1 MQQPSSSSP
10 FNASVSPDLSGLLS
24 PSYRVNQAQDL
35 PFFCP
40 LQIDRFDIAAAGSG
54 QNGDVVTENAPGVGG
69 HGGSCTC
76 PNGKVYQTGD
86 NNDNCGSLACVGG
99 VSGTCNAKN
108 GPWSHR
114 KVVCAA
120 SASTTTTAT
129 TTTTTTGSQRAVVSG
144 LITKASINTIETSL
158 RGGSYLAIDV
168 HTYAVTNTAD
178 DGRGGS
184 REDNAGNG
192 NGNGNG
198 NVNASTSTSV
208 GDGVGGGF
216 NNSPNPYKIGSPA
229 FVVRPSMGAT
239 TMALAFISLLIFVV
253 TAPTIFAVST
263 FRRMPLRGAK
273 GLRDEMENRQS
284 NQGGAGGAGGVFG
297 MEDVVRVT
305 VTEMEDV
312 DGEKGGG
319 DEAEGI
325 GVDIRYAPLYMTL
338 VQILHT
344 TIIASTAVLRPVA
357 PVASLG
363 VSATAAL
370 VYVSVCLF

>member
-1 MQQPSSSSP
+1 MQQPSSFSS
-10 FNASVSPDLSGLLS
+10 FNASVSPDLSGLLR
-24 PSYRVNQAQDL
+24 PYRVNQAQDL

-40 LQIDRFDIAAAGSG
+40 LHIDRFDIAAAGS
-54 QNGDVVTENAPGVGG
+54 
-69 HGGSCTC
+69 
-76 PNGKVYQTGD
+76 
-86 NNDNCGSLACVGG
+86 
-99 VSGTCNAKN
+99 
-108 GPWSHR
+108 
-114 KVVCAA
+114 
-120 SASTTTTAT
+120 
-129 TTTTTTGSQRAVVSG
+129 GSQRAVVSG
-144 LITKASINTIETSL
+144 LITKASISTIETSL
-158 RGGSYLAIDV
+158 RGGSYLAVGV

-184 REDNAGNG
+184 REDNAGNS
-192 NGNGNG
+192 NI
-198 NVNASTSTSV
+198 NASTSTSV
-208 GDGVGGGF
+208 GGGVGGGVD
-216 NNSPNPYKIGSPA
+216 SSLNPYKIGSPA

-253 TAPTIFAVST
+253 TAPTIFAIST

-273 GLRDEMENRQS
+273 GLRSEMESRQS
-284 NQGGAGGAGGVFG
+284 NQGGVGGAAPP
-297 MEDVVRVT
+297 
-305 VTEMEDV
+305 TEMEDV

-370 VYVSVCLF
+370 VYVSLCLF